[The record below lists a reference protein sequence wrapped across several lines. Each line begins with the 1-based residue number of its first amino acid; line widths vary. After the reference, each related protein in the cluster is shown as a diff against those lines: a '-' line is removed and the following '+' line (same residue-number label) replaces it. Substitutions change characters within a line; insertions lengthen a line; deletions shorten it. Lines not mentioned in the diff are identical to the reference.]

1 MKQISIKIIHNYQIT
16 HFSIQEY
23 IDDCYCHSSRI

>member
-23 IDDCYCHSSRI
+23 IDD